1 MHQPPEEERFK
12 SNAIVM
18 TKALQTGLQKLKNDG
33 YEVDLTI
40 VNIAA
45 ALIVEFNPHSLIT
58 GFITKSHL
66 KCWDK
71 IKERDE
77 KFFVENVA
85 SIFEYL
91 PMNSVT
97 LFKDLFLTKDINGQN
112 VISQKLKN
120 EIWSLF
126 DAMIKISIKYI
137 HKHRQM
143 VDGKYTVSFFDD
155 VDLPHHITNWQC
167 KL

>member
-1 MHQPPEEERFK
+1 MQQPAEEERFK

-18 TKALQTGLQKLKNDG
+18 TKALQTGLQKLKNEG
-33 YEVDLTI
+33 YEVDLT
-40 VNIAA
+40 VVTMAS
-45 ALIVEFNPHSLIT
+45 ALIVGFQPHYLIT
-58 GFITKSHL
+58 EFIKNSHM

-77 KFFVENVA
+77 KFFVENV
-85 SIFEYL
+85 STIFEYL
-91 PMNSVT
+91 PMDSVN
-97 LFKDLFLTKDINGQN
+97 LFKDLFLTKDIHGQN

-137 HKHRQM
+137 HKHRKM
-143 VDGKYTVSFFDD
+143 VDGRYTVSFFDD
-155 VDLPHHITNWQC
+155 VDLEHHITNWQC
-167 KL
+167 KV

>member
-18 TKALQTGLQKLKNDG
+18 TKALQTGLQKLKHDG
-33 YEVDLTI
+33 YDVDLT
-40 VNIAA
+40 VVTFAA
-45 ALIVEFNPHSLIT
+45 ALIGGFQPHALIT
-58 GFITKSHL
+58 GFISKSHV

-77 KFFVENVA
+77 TFFVENVA
-85 SIFEYL
+85 SIFEHL
-91 PMNSVT
+91 PMDSVN
-97 LFKDLFLTKDINGQN
+97 LFKDLYLTKDKMGQN

-137 HKHRQM
+137 HKHREM
-143 VDGKYTVSFFDD
+143 VDGRYTKSFFDD
-155 VDLPHHITNWQC
+155 VNLPHHIQNWQC